1 MTPRIFKV
9 LILFSIILT
18 GIEESIASA
27 ENDNQVILIS
37 FDGMRNDLTR
47 KYVKDGKLPNIN
59 KVIEDGTI
67 AKYAKTVSPSLTAPS
82 HAAIATGATPLKTSI
97 VSNVWQEPDA
107 GLANKQDAFLSELEV
122 DPLWVAARKKG
133 KTTATVAFAGANPQ
147 TGKQADYTIY
157 YGDTWSPSSQE
168 KLKFTEATD
177 WKNSPHS
184 YSPLK
189 ESSFPIKVEN
199 GKNKTIHV
207 LAYDSTDDQ
216 EVNYNQFI
224 TSESKEFDGNAVK
237 NEAWGSVMLKV
248 KKGKA
253 AGFWYKLSSH
263 DQKLENGALMYRSA
277 VTSGLIDG
285 PDGFSDEVSDQ
296 FGFFPPQDDDK
307 ALEEGW
313 ISRKEYEEITERFV
327 TWVTDVSLF
336 IKNEYE
342 PDLLM
347 FYAPQIDHQEH
358 KYLLTDPRQPDYTPE
373 RSNTYM
379 EYIEWAYRTAD
390 QVVGKTVTSLDENDH
405 LFIVSDHGMEPAHS
419 ALEPNKVLKD
429 NGLLVLDSEGKI
441 DYEKTKAIAIPSGS
455 AAHVYI
461 NLESR
466 EKAGIV
472 PQEDYEKVRVKIMQS
487 FNEVEV
493 NRNENGSVVS
503 HHLKEMW
510 SSMFNEGLSLTAFK
524 ENTNDLYGYLINS
537 KVNPYQDIKKIPKK
551 GNSEMKDQNEG
562 DLLLMAA
569 PGYIMGQGVSE
580 IVKPSPEL
588 GTHGGDPKREKLKAV
603 FMAMG
608 PEIDEGKQIR
618 HVSNLDIA
626 PTIYEIL
633 GLETPSFVEGKPI
646 ENLRYKSKSESIP
659 D

>member
-9 LILFSIILT
+9 LILFSIILA
-18 GIEESIASA
+18 GMEGSIASA

-47 KYVKDGKLPNIN
+47 KFVKDGEMPHIK
-59 KVIEDGTI
+59 KVIKDGTI

-82 HAAIATGATPLKTSI
+82 HAAIATGATPIKTSI
-97 VSNVWQEPDA
+97 VSNVWQEPDK
-107 GLANKQDAFLSELEV
+107 GLTNKQDAFLSELEV
-122 DPLWVAARKKG
+122 DPLWVTARKQG

-168 KLKFTEATD
+168 KLTFTEATD
-177 WKNSPHS
+177 WKNAPQS
-184 YSPLK
+184 YSNLK

-199 GKNKTIHV
+199 GKNKTIYV
-207 LAYDSTDDQ
+207 LAYDSTDNK

-224 TSESKEFDGNAVK
+224 VSESKEVESNGVK

-248 KKGKA
+248 KEGKA
-253 AGFWYKLSSH
+253 AGFWHKLSSN
-263 DQKLENGALMYRSA
+263 DQKLETGAVMYRSA

-285 PDGFSDEVSDQ
+285 PDGFSEEIRDR

-313 ISRKEYEEITERFV
+313 ISRKEYEEIAERFV
-327 TWVTDVSLF
+327 NWVTEVSLY
-336 IKNEYE
+336 IKKEYE

-358 KYLLTDPRQPDYTPE
+358 KYLLTDPRQPDYTQE
-373 RSNTYM
+373 KSKKYM
-379 EYIEWAYRTAD
+379 DYIEWAYRTAD
-390 QVVGKTVTSLDENDH
+390 QVVGKTVNSLDENDN

-466 EKAGIV
+466 EKSGIV
-472 PQEDYEKVRVKIMQS
+472 PKEDYEKVREEIIQS

-493 NRNENGSVVS
+493 NRNENGPVVS

-510 SSMFNEGLSLTAFK
+510 SSMFNEGLSLTALK
-524 ENTNDLYGYLINS
+524 ENTKDLYGYLMNS
-537 KVNPYQDIKKIPKK
+537 KVNPYQDIKMIPKK
-551 GNSEMKDQNEG
+551 GHSELKDQNEG
-562 DLLLMAA
+562 DILLMAA
-569 PGYIMGQGVSE
+569 PGYIMGQGVTE

-588 GTHGGDPKREKLKAV
+588 GTHGGDPNREKLKAV
-603 FMAMG
+603 FMAIG
-608 PEIDEGKQIR
+608 PEIEEGKQIQPT
-618 HVSNLDIA
+618 SNLDIA

-633 GLETPSFVEGKPI
+633 GIETPSFVEGKPI
-646 ENLRYKSKSESIP
+646 EKLRVR
-659 D
+659 